1 MIKTQFA
8 FIISLI
14 LLLSGCTGMKKS
26 PTKSVSTNV
35 KADTASPSR
44 ELTEAS
50 VSVSRSL
57 SELAAMERA
66 ALPPGRLG
74 PVAEI
79 PGTVS
84 VDWAGPVEP
93 LLLQI
98 AKISQYRL
106 RVLGVRP
113 AIPVMITMNVKDI
126 PLTTVVRDIDFQSV
140 KKASVIVY
148 PQTRIIELRYMRS

>member
-1 MIKTQFA
+1 
-8 FIISLI
+8 
-14 LLLSGCTGMKKS
+14 
-26 PTKSVSTNV
+26 
-35 KADTASPSR
+35 
-44 ELTEAS
+44 
-50 VSVSRSL
+50 
-57 SELAAMERA
+57 
-66 ALPPGRLG
+66 
-74 PVAEI
+74 VAEI

>member
-1 MIKTQFA
+1 MIKTKLA
-8 FIISLI
+8 LIISI
-14 LLLSGCTGMKKS
+14 MLLLSGCTGM
-26 PTKSVSTNV
+26 TKTPQAVTTNV
-35 KADTASPSR
+35 KADTVSPNR

-113 AIPVMITMNVKDI
+113 AIPVMITMNVKDM
-126 PLTTVVRDIDFQSV
+126 PLTTVVRDNDFKSV
-140 KKASVIVY
+140 KKASVIDY
-148 PQTRIIELRYMRS
+148 QKTRIIELRYMRS